1 MCTRTQ
7 INMRMKKPLMW
18 TDWLKGCSLIGD
30 SVDWLFTIYA
40 LSNDPILQ
48 QYFLLQVSIMF
59 HLDTSEIFLF
69 SFCLGAPSSNP
80 HVHHIYYIRVWSNH
94 FILVSDT
101 LSPNCWTSAAPL
113 ICSFLTL
120 SVLIVINEHL
130 SISSSASAS
139 WPKPKPPVSEPYIIA
154 ALITTSD
161 THEPC
166 ISPFLFA
173 IHFWTF
179 ESHSPPWRY
188 LVLGL
193 LTFILLTSRVDLHS
207 CRLLPPCSWS
217 MTSSVSLPVTIA
229 VHLTTVLPVFTFT
242 SFSAT
247 PVILIICCRSHDET
261 LLHLQGHNVVA
272 SGVLCTSKYFKII
285 FHSLSLS
292 KVPLV
297 WHLRTSTGIS
307 SALTVLPLLML

>member
-1 MCTRTQ
+1 
-7 INMRMKKPLMW
+7 MW

-69 SFCLGAPSSNP
+69 SFCLWAPSSNP

-139 WPKPKPPVSEPYIIA
+139 WPKPPVSEPYIIA

-166 ISPFLFA
+166 ISPFLFVLNLTHPRED
-173 IHFWTF
+173 ISSWVYWPSYFW
-179 ESHSPPWRY
+179 PP
-188 LVLGL
+188 G
-193 LTFILLTSRVDLHS
+193 LTSTPADS
-207 CRLLPPCSWS
+207 
-217 MTSSVSLPVTIA
+217 SLPA
-229 VHLTTVLPVFTFT
+229 HGAWPHLSVCPSLLLYT
-242 SFSAT
+242 S
-247 PVILIICCRSHDET
+247 PLYCRS
-261 LLHLQGHNVVA
+261 
-272 SGVLCTSKYFKII
+272 
-285 FHSLSLS
+285 SLSHPS
-292 KVPLV
+292 
-297 WHLRTSTGIS
+297 
-307 SALTVLPLLML
+307 LPLLLF